1 MESNLDKIALDLYGK
16 IQTRFP
22 NIQVGDESGDVI
34 TRKQEMNQGRFFEFE
49 YKEDGESLGTIT
61 ITLDDDDG
69 IVVQLAGDLV
79 DKKHPRCG
87 EFLKGLR
94 IFAKKRLLKYDEQN
108 IGKDSLDKR
117 DYHYQTKPKEEP
129 VMPQAPIME
138 NKMYGNARMSYQD
151 LGEARLVVKHS
162 QPVNL
167 DLAAGRT
174 MHIDSIYIENA
185 QGERFRYPYKHLN
198 GARALAEHIKH
209 GGTPYD
215 AIGKH
220 ISSLSEELASLRK
233 FKGYVNR
240 QSQVSEAMGNVTDRV
255 LERID
260 QIKETIHKLQRPAYY
275 ESFVESFEEQEELM
289 IPEEISNDLINR
301 LTIRTFNEDLKSVFP
316 YIYKF
321 VDESELPVL
330 GVSPDDLLS
339 ERVVGGEETP
349 PGINRLTGQPNA
361 PEAPAA
367 SAPAGPSLS
376 SRYGPGYEGSPAAYT
391 ITVSG
396 KEYKFAGRETAGPGT
411 GPIIKVPGGAVGI
424 RGLAPVSVELGNG
437 VFYTAAPQQESFDPE
452 IAFES
457 FMDSIVTEDDQDEYG
472 QGIFDHNPN
481 VKQTNLKKVN
491 QIFSA
496 DKLTPGVA
504 GINLEELTKLIP
516 LPAFIA
522 KIEELKQ
529 ITKDSSDKDVTTT
542 IEVILTELAQDNEEL
557 AEILQ
562 NGLIN
567 FNGDGG
573 EVGGTDVP
581 APAPAPAAPEVPAE
595 PVAPAVPP
603 VPPPGPEAAA
613 VPAEPLPEVPAAPI
627 AEGEEDDAPW
637 HKHTPHDVPKNAFK
651 KPMKPGGEK
660 DRLKALIHKA
670 ISKGATGD
678 HTMDLG
684 SKEISLHDAIK
695 ECGMAPEEFGLEPAA
710 SATEDMIKFISG
722 FYDKASG
729 AFPLGAMR
737 IKIKLKKAA
746 EDGQFGDVAEDE
758 LGKVLKFIDMKD
770 PGASNV
776 DHEQHAILRLAGVQH
791 HNHEVDEAGVA
802 DFAPPSAP
810 QLDGDQFKKFQDVL
824 KQLQTVQQSQQTNTG
839 NNVTQSQT
847 STGTVN
853 GKPASY
859 DDAMNQF
866 KNMKL
871 KFGDDE
877 LDFSKPDQMGDKIK
891 NIMGGM
897 MKGVQGQVPNQPIQL
912 PGGSGQINPQDMM
925 KHFMSLIPQQNK

>member
-22 NIQVGDESGDVI
+22 NIQVGNKSGDVI
-34 TRKQEMNQGRFFEFE
+34 TRKTEMNQGRFFEFE

-61 ITLDDDDG
+61 ISLDEDDG

-79 DKKHPRCG
+79 DKKHPRCAK
-87 EFLKGLR
+87 FLKGLR

-117 DYHYQTKPKEEP
+117 DYHYQSKPKEEP

-233 FKGYVNR
+233 FKGYVGR
-240 QSQVSEAMGNVTDRV
+240 QAQVSEAMGNVTDRV

-289 IPEEISNDLINR
+289 IPEEVSNDLINR
-301 LTIRTFNEDLKSVFP
+301 LTIRTFNEDLKAVFP

-330 GVSPDDLLS
+330 EVNVDDILDEAPKFNPLKHVKDPTKGEKDAAKDVKRGSYADRAALLKS
-339 ERVVGGEETP
+339 AEND
-349 PGINRLTGQPNA
+349 NRLKKD
-361 PEAPAA
+361 E
-367 SAPAGPSLS
+367 SL
-376 SRYGPGYEGSPAAYT
+376 
-391 ITVSG
+391 
-396 KEYKFAGRETAGPGT
+396 
-411 GPIIKVPGGAVGI
+411 
-424 RGLAPVSVELGNG
+424 
-437 VFYTAAPQQESFDPE
+437 DPE
-452 IAFES
+452 LAFES
-457 FMDSIVTEDDQDEYG
+457 FMDSIVTEDDNDEYG
-472 QGIFDHNPN
+472 QGIFDHNPD
-481 VKQTNLKKVN
+481 VKQSNLKKVN

-496 DKLTPGVA
+496 DKLTAGVA

-529 ITKDSSDKDVTTT
+529 ITKDSTDKDVTTA

-567 FNGDGG
+567 FGGDSG

-581 APAPAPAAPEVPAE
+581 ATPPAAAAPAAA
-595 PVAPAVPP
+595 
-603 VPPPGPEAAA
+603 PEAPPAA
-613 VPAEPLPEVPAAPI
+613 PPAPEAIPPAGAPAEPLPPEEIPPEVPPAPI
-627 AEGEEDDAPW
+627 AEGEDDDAPW
-637 HKHTPHDVPKNAFK
+637 HKHTPHDTPKNTFK

-660 DRLKALIHKA
+660 DRLKALIHRA

-684 SKEISLHDAIK
+684 SREIKLHDAIE
-695 ECGMAPEEFGLEPAA
+695 ECGMDPREFGLEPEVNG
-710 SATEDMIKFISG
+710 TEEMIKFISG
-722 FYDKASG
+722 FYDKESG

-746 EDGQFGDVAEDE
+746 EDGAFGDVAEDE

-770 PGASNV
+770 PGAGNAH
-776 DHEQHAILRLAGVQH
+776 HEQHAILRLAGVS
-791 HNHEVDEAGVA
+791 HNDRTVDEEG
-802 DFAPPSAP
+802 DHPSMFNPMASSTTP
-810 QLDGDQFKKFQDVL
+810 TNSNPMDMKQFQDL
-824 KQLQTVQQSQQTNTG
+824 EKLIS
-839 NNVTQSQT
+839 
-847 STGTVN
+847 
-853 GKPASY
+853 
-859 DDAMNQF
+859 QF
-866 KNMKL
+866 KNAKL
-871 KFGDDE
+871 KVGDQEFG
-877 LDFSKPDQMGDKIK
+877 LDNPDQIGQQLQKGISGVL
-891 NIMGGM
+891 GGAI
-897 MKGVQGQVPNQPIQL
+897 GQVPNKPVQL
-912 PGGSGQINPQDMM
+912 PGGSGQFNPQDMM
-925 KHFMSLIPQQNK
+925 KHILSLMPKN

>member
-22 NIQVGDESGDVI
+22 NIQVGNKSGDVI
-34 TRKQEMNQGRFFEFE
+34 TRKKEMNQGRFFEFE
-49 YKEDGESLGTIT
+49 YKENGESLGTIT
-61 ITLDDDDG
+61 ITLDEDEG

-117 DYHYQTKPKEEP
+117 DYHYQSTPKEEP

-240 QSQVSEAMGNVTDRV
+240 QAQVSEAMGNVTDRV
-255 LERID
+255 LDRID

-301 LTIRTFNEDLKSVFP
+301 LTIRTFNEDLKAVFP

-330 GVSPDDLLS
+330 EVSVDDLLD
-339 ERVVGGEETP
+339 
-349 PGINRLTGQPNA
+349 
-361 PEAPAA
+361 EA
-367 SAPAGPSLS
+367 
-376 SRYGPGYEGSPAAYT
+376 GSPAQQAA
-391 ITVSG
+391 IAIAKKKEKKVS
-396 KEYKFAGRETAGPGT
+396 
-411 GPIIKVPGGAVGI
+411 
-424 RGLAPVSVELGNG
+424 
-437 VFYTAAPQQESFDPE
+437 ESPE
-452 IAFES
+452 DQFES

-472 QGIFDHNPN
+472 QGIFDHNPD
-481 VKQTNLKKVN
+481 VKQANLKKVN

-529 ITKDSSDKDVTTT
+529 ITKDSTDKDVTTT
-542 IEVILTELAQDNEEL
+542 IEVMLTELAQDNEEL

-562 NGLIN
+562 NGLID
-567 FNGDGG
+567 FGGDSG
-573 EVGGTDVP
+573 EVGGADVP
-581 APAPAPAAPEVPAE
+581 PAPPVAAPAE
-595 PVAPAVPP
+595 PVAPPAPEVPP
-603 VPPPGPEAAA
+603 APVGA
-613 VPAEPLPEVPAAPI
+613 PAEPLPPVEPLPPEVPPAPI
-627 AEGEEDDAPW
+627 AESEDDAPW
-637 HKHTPHDVPKNAFK
+637 HKTTPHDAPKNTFK

-684 SKEISLHDAIK
+684 SREIKLHDAIK
-695 ECGMAPEEFGLEPAA
+695 ECGMEPAEFGLESEAN
-710 SATEDMIKFISG
+710 ATEEMIKFISG

-746 EDGQFGDVAEDE
+746 EDGAFGEVAEDE

-770 PGASNV
+770 PGAGNAN
-776 DHEQHAILRLAGVQH
+776 HEQHSILRLAGVS
-791 HNHEVDEAGVA
+791 HNTREVDEAPDA
-802 DFAPPSAP
+802 SMDAAQFDKLE
-810 QLDGDQFKKFQDVL
+810 QLIKQFQNAKLKVGDQE
-824 KQLQTVQQSQQTNTG
+824 
-839 NNVTQSQT
+839 
-847 STGTVN
+847 
-853 GKPASY
+853 
-859 DDAMNQF
+859 
-866 KNMKL
+866 
-871 KFGDDE
+871 FG
-877 LDFSKPDQMGDKIK
+877 LDNPDQMGQQIQ
-891 NIMGGM
+891 
-897 MKGVQGQVPNQPIQL
+897 KGIGSIFQGLQGQVPNQNVQL
-912 PGGSGQINPQDMM
+912 PGNSGQFNPQDMM
-925 KHFMSLIPQQNK
+925 KHIMSLMPKN

>member
-22 NIQVGDESGDVI
+22 NIQVGNESGDII
-34 TRKQEMNQGRFFEFE
+34 TRKKEMNQGRFFEFE
-49 YKEDGESLGTIT
+49 YKENGESLGTIT
-61 ITLDDDDG
+61 ITLDDDEG

-117 DYHYQTKPKEEP
+117 DYHYQSKPKEEP

-162 QPVNL
+162 QPVNF

-215 AIGKH
+215 SIGKH

-240 QSQVSEAMGNVTDRV
+240 QAQVSEAMGNVTDRV
-255 LERID
+255 LDRID

-275 ESFVESFEEQEELM
+275 EAFVESFEEQEELM
-289 IPEEISNDLINR
+289 IPEEVTNDLINR
-301 LTIRTFNEDLKSVFP
+301 LTIRTFNEDLKAVFP

-321 VDESELPVL
+321 IDESELDVIE
-330 GVSPDDLLS
+330 VSPDELLS
-339 ERVVGGEETP
+339 DAYNPNSVGAEHRRDLEKSYEDSLKKKAEDGDESAKKRLQALKDKKERMANDYNDRME
-349 PGINRLTGQPNA
+349 
-361 PEAPAA
+361 
-367 SAPAGPSLS
+367 
-376 SRYGPGYEGSPAAYT
+376 
-391 ITVSG
+391 
-396 KEYKFAGRETAGPGT
+396 RES
-411 GPIIKVPGGAVGI
+411 I
-424 RGLAPVSVELGNG
+424 
-437 VFYTAAPQQESFDPE
+437 DPE
-452 IAFES
+452 LAFES

-472 QGIFDHNPN
+472 QGIFDHNPD
-481 VKQTNLKKVN
+481 VKQANLKKVN

-496 DKLTPGVA
+496 DKLTAGVA

-529 ITKDSSDKDVTTT
+529 ITKDSADKDVTTT

-562 NGLIN
+562 NGLID
-567 FNGDGG
+567 FGGDSGAVGG
-573 EVGGTDVP
+573 EEAPP
-581 APAPAPAAPEVPAE
+581 APPAAAPAPAAAPPAPEVPPIPE
-595 PVAPAVPP
+595 VPP
-603 VPPPGPEAAA
+603 VD
-613 VPAEPLPEVPAAPI
+613 VPAEPLPPEVPAAPI
-627 AEGEEDDAPW
+627 VEGEDDDAPW
-637 HKHTPHDVPKNAFK
+637 HKHTPHDAPKDTFK

-660 DRLKALIHKA
+660 DRLKALIHRA

-684 SKEISLHDAIK
+684 SREIKLHDAIK
-695 ECGMAPEEFGLEPAA
+695 ECGMDPKEFGLEPEV
-710 SATEDMIKFISG
+710 SGTEEMIKFISG
-722 FYDKASG
+722 FYDKESG

-746 EDGQFGDVAEDE
+746 EDGAFGDVDEDE

-770 PGASNV
+770 PGAGNA
-776 DHEQHAILRLAGVQH
+776 DHEQHAILRLAGVS
-791 HNHEVDEAGVA
+791 HNDRTVDEEVP
-802 DFAPPSAP
+802 DFSNMMKGMGGGDVNSMFNQMKSTPGANVTSTSSSSSNTTNNPMDAA
-810 QLDGDQFKKFQDVL
+810 QFDKLQQMMKQFQNAKLKVGDQEFGL
-824 KQLQTVQQSQQTNTG
+824 
-839 NNVTQSQT
+839 
-847 STGTVN
+847 
-853 GKPASY
+853 
-859 DDAMNQF
+859 DAMN
-866 KNMKL
+866 
-871 KFGDDE
+871 D
-877 LDFSKPDQMGDKIK
+877 PDKMSQQIQKGI
-891 NIMGGM
+891 GGIFQ
-897 MKGVQGQVPNQPIQL
+897 GLQGQMPNQPIQL
-912 PGGSGQINPQDMM
+912 PGNSGQLNPQEMM
-925 KHFMSLIPQQNK
+925 KHIMSLMPKN

>member
-22 NIQVGDESGDVI
+22 NIQVGNESGDVI
-34 TRKQEMNQGRFFEFE
+34 TRKKEMNQGRFFEFE
-49 YKEDGESLGTIT
+49 YKENGESLGTIT
-61 ITLDDDDG
+61 ITLDDDEG

-79 DKKHPRCG
+79 DRKHPRCG

-117 DYHYQTKPKEEP
+117 DYHYQSKPKEEP

-162 QPVNL
+162 QPVNF

-215 AIGKH
+215 SIGKH

-240 QSQVSEAMGNVTDRV
+240 QAQVSEAMGNVTDRV
-255 LERID
+255 LDRID

-275 ESFVESFEEQEELM
+275 EAFVESFEEQEELM
-289 IPEEISNDLINR
+289 IPEEITNDLINR
-301 LTIRTFNEDLKSVFP
+301 LTIRTFNEDLKAVFP

-321 VDESELPVL
+321 IDESELDVIE
-330 GVSPDDLLS
+330 VSPDELLS
-339 ERVVGGEETP
+339 DAYNPNSAGATHARELKAHHRKDLETKAKDGDESAKKRLQSLNDKEERMRNDYDARME
-349 PGINRLTGQPNA
+349 
-361 PEAPAA
+361 
-367 SAPAGPSLS
+367 
-376 SRYGPGYEGSPAAYT
+376 
-391 ITVSG
+391 
-396 KEYKFAGRETAGPGT
+396 RES
-411 GPIIKVPGGAVGI
+411 I
-424 RGLAPVSVELGNG
+424 
-437 VFYTAAPQQESFDPE
+437 DPE
-452 IAFES
+452 LAFES

-472 QGIFDHNPN
+472 QGIFDHNPD
-481 VKQTNLKKVN
+481 VKQANLKKVN

-496 DKLTPGVA
+496 DKLTAGVA

-529 ITKDSSDKDVTTT
+529 ITKDSTDKDVTTT
-542 IEVILTELAQDNEEL
+542 IEVMLTELAQDNEEL

-562 NGLIN
+562 NGLID
-567 FNGDGG
+567 FGGDGG
-573 EVGGTDVP
+573 AVGGEE
-581 APAPAPAAPEVPAE
+581 APVAPPAPAAA
-595 PVAPAVPP
+595 PP
-603 VPPPGPEAAA
+603 VPPVAEVPPAPEAVLPMAA
-613 VPAEPLPEVPAAPI
+613 PAEPLPPEVPAAPI
-627 AEGEEDDAPW
+627 AEGEDDDDDAPW
-637 HKHTPHDVPKNAFK
+637 HKHTPHDAPKDTFK

-660 DRLKALIHKA
+660 DRLKALIHRA

-684 SKEISLHDAIK
+684 SREIKLHDAIK
-695 ECGMAPEEFGLEPAA
+695 ECGMDPKEFGLEPEVNG
-710 SATEDMIKFISG
+710 TEEMIKFISG
-722 FYDKASG
+722 FYDKESG

-746 EDGQFGDVAEDE
+746 EDGAFGDVAEDE

-770 PGASNV
+770 PGAGNAE
-776 DHEQHAILRLAGVQH
+776 HEQHAILRLAGIS
-791 HNHEVDEAGVA
+791 HNDRTVDEEVP
-802 DFAPPSAP
+802 DFSNIMKGMGSNVNSMFNQMKSTPGANVTSTSSSSGNMDAAQFDKLE
-810 QLDGDQFKKFQDVL
+810 QLIKQFQNAKLKVGDQEFGIDALNDPDKMGQQIQKGIGGIFQGL
-824 KQLQTVQQSQQTNTG
+824 
-839 NNVTQSQT
+839 
-847 STGTVN
+847 
-853 GKPASY
+853 
-859 DDAMNQF
+859 
-866 KNMKL
+866 
-871 KFGDDE
+871 
-877 LDFSKPDQMGDKIK
+877 
-891 NIMGGM
+891 
-897 MKGVQGQVPNQPIQL
+897 QGQMPNQPVQL
-912 PGGSGQINPQDMM
+912 PGNSGQINPQDMM
-925 KHFMSLIPQQNK
+925 KHFMSLMPKN

>member
-34 TRKQEMNQGRFFEFE
+34 TRKKEMNKGRFFEFE

-61 ITLDDDDG
+61 ITLDEDEG

-198 GARALAEHIKH
+198 GARALAEHIKN

-215 AIGKH
+215 SIGKH

-233 FKGYVNR
+233 FKGYVSR

-255 LERID
+255 LDRID

-289 IPEEISNDLINR
+289 IPEEVSNDLIDR

-330 GVSPDDLLS
+330 SVSPDDLLS

-349 PGINRLTGQPNA
+349 PGINRLTGQPIA

-367 SAPAGPSLS
+367 PAPAGPSLA

-396 KEYKFAGRETAGPGT
+396 KEYKFAGRDTAGPGT

-452 IAFES
+452 LAFES

-472 QGIFDHNPN
+472 QGIFDHNPD
-481 VKQTNLKKVN
+481 VKQANLKKVN

-504 GINLEELTKLIP
+504 GVNLEELTKLIP

-529 ITKDSSDKDVTTT
+529 ITKDSTDKDVTTT
-542 IEVILTELAQDNEEL
+542 IEVMLTELAQDNEEL

-562 NGLIN
+562 NGLID
-567 FNGDGG
+567 FGGDSG
-573 EVGGTDVP
+573 EVGGVDVPETPPAAAPAPAPEAVPPVP
-581 APAPAPAAPEVPAE
+581 APAPE
-595 PVAPAVPP
+595 AVPP
-603 VPPPGPEAAA
+603 VPPVGA
-613 VPAEPLPEVPAAPI
+613 PAEPLPPEVPPAPI
-627 AEGEEDDAPW
+627 AEGEEDDVPW
-637 HKHTPHDVPKNAFK
+637 AKHTLHDVPKNAFK

-684 SKEISLHDAIK
+684 SREIKLHDAIK
-695 ECGMAPEEFGLEPAA
+695 ECGMEPAEFGLESKA
-710 SATEDMIKFISG
+710 SPTEEMIKFISG
-722 FYDKASG
+722 FYDKESG

-746 EDGQFGDVAEDE
+746 EDGAFGEVAENE

-770 PGASNV
+770 PGAGNA
-776 DHEQHAILRLAGVQH
+776 DHEQHAILRLAGVS
-791 HNHEVDEAGVA
+791 HNDRTVDEEG
-802 DFAPPSAP
+802 DHPSMFMPSATNTP
-810 QLDGDQFKKFQDVL
+810 NANPMDMAQFKKLEDL
-824 KQLQTVQQSQQTNTG
+824 I
-839 NNVTQSQT
+839 
-847 STGTVN
+847 
-853 GKPASY
+853 
-859 DDAMNQF
+859 NQF
-866 KNMKL
+866 KNAKL
-871 KFGDDE
+871 KVGDQEFG
-877 LDFSKPDQMGDKIK
+877 LDTLDKPEQMGQQIQ
-891 NIMGGM
+891 
-897 MKGVQGQVPNQPIQL
+897 KGIGSIFQGLQGQVPNQPVQL
-912 PGGSGQINPQDMM
+912 PGNSGQFNPQDFM
-925 KHFMSLIPQQNK
+925 KHIMSMMPKN

>member
-22 NIQVGDESGDVI
+22 NIQVGNESGDVI
-34 TRKQEMNQGRFFEFE
+34 TRKKEMNQGRFFEFE

-61 ITLDDDDG
+61 ITLDEDDG

-117 DYHYQTKPKEEP
+117 DYHYQSKPKEEP

-215 AIGKH
+215 SIGKH

-240 QSQVSEAMGNVTDRV
+240 QAQVSEAMGNVTDRV
-255 LERID
+255 LDRID

-289 IPEEISNDLINR
+289 IPEEISNDLIDR
-301 LTIRTFNEDLKSVFP
+301 LTIRTFNEDLKAVFP

-330 GVSPDDLLS
+330 ELNAEDL
-339 ERVVGGEETP
+339 VD
-349 PGINRLTGQPNA
+349 
-361 PEAPAA
+361 
-367 SAPAGPSLS
+367 
-376 SRYGPGYEGSPAAYT
+376 
-391 ITVSG
+391 
-396 KEYKFAGRETAGPGT
+396 
-411 GPIIKVPGGAVGI
+411 
-424 RGLAPVSVELGNG
+424 
-437 VFYTAAPQQESFDPE
+437 ESFRTEAAIKTDWHQRYKEHKKRHDDHFNSDEPDEDSAAKAGKSARHAAKQHEIETGKKIPGADEFDMYESLDPE
-452 IAFES
+452 LAFES

-472 QGIFDHNPN
+472 QGIFDHNPD
-481 VKQTNLKKVN
+481 VKQANLKKVN

-529 ITKDSSDKDVTTT
+529 ITKDSTDKDVTTT
-542 IEVILTELAQDNEEL
+542 IEVMLTELAQDNEEL

-562 NGLIN
+562 NGLID
-567 FNGDGG
+567 FGGDSG
-573 EVGGTDVP
+573 EVGGADVAPTPAPAAAPTP
-581 APAPAPAAPEVPAE
+581 APAPAVPPEPVPEVP
-595 PVAPAVPP
+595 PVAPPA
-603 VPPPGPEAAA
+603 GA
-613 VPAEPLPEVPAAPI
+613 PAEPLPPEVPAAPI

-637 HKHTPHDVPKNAFK
+637 HKHTPHDAPKNTFK

-684 SKEISLHDAIK
+684 PREIKLHDAIK
-695 ECGMAPEEFGLEPAA
+695 ECGMDPTEFGLEPEVNG
-710 SATEDMIKFISG
+710 TEEMIKFISG
-722 FYDKASG
+722 FYDKESG

-746 EDGQFGDVAEDE
+746 EDGAFGDVAEDE

-770 PGASNV
+770 PGAGNA
-776 DHEQHAILRLAGVQH
+776 DHEQHAILRLAGVS
-791 HNHEVDEAGVA
+791 HNDRTVDEEG
-802 DFAPPSAP
+802 P
-810 QLDGDQFKKFQDVL
+810 
-824 KQLQTVQQSQQTNTG
+824 
-839 NNVTQSQT
+839 
-847 STGTVN
+847 
-853 GKPASY
+853 
-859 DDAMNQF
+859 
-866 KNMKL
+866 
-871 KFGDDE
+871 
-877 LDFSKPDQMGDKIK
+877 DFS
-891 NIMGGM
+891 NM
-897 MKGVQGQVPNQPIQL
+897 MKGMGGDVNSMFNQMKATPGANVTSTSSSSGNMDAEQFDKLQQLMKQFQNAKLKIGDQEFGVDTLNDPDKMGQQIQKGIGGIFQGLQGQVPNQNVQL
-912 PGGSGQINPQDMM
+912 PGNSGQFNPQDMM
-925 KHFMSLIPQQNK
+925 KHIMSLMPKN

>member
-22 NIQVGDESGDVI
+22 NIQVGNESGDVI
-34 TRKQEMNQGRFFEFE
+34 TRKKEMNQGRFFEFE

-61 ITLDDDDG
+61 ITLDEDDG

-117 DYHYQTKPKEEP
+117 DYHYQSKPKEEP

-215 AIGKH
+215 NIGKH

-240 QSQVSEAMGNVTDRV
+240 QAQVSEAMGNVTDRV
-255 LERID
+255 LDRID

-275 ESFVESFEEQEELM
+275 EAFVESFEEQEELM
-289 IPEEISNDLINR
+289 IPEEVSNDLINR
-301 LTIRTFNEDLKSVFP
+301 LTIRTFNEDLKAVFP

-330 GVSPDDLLS
+330 EISADDLLD
-339 ERVVGGEETP
+339 EAGESHGMINDWHKRYKEHKKRHDDYFNSDEPDEDSAAKAGKSARHAAHQHYLDTGKKI
-349 PGINRLTGQPNA
+349 PGA
-361 PEAPAA
+361 DEFDVYE
-367 SAPAGPSLS
+367 SL
-376 SRYGPGYEGSPAAYT
+376 
-391 ITVSG
+391 
-396 KEYKFAGRETAGPGT
+396 
-411 GPIIKVPGGAVGI
+411 
-424 RGLAPVSVELGNG
+424 
-437 VFYTAAPQQESFDPE
+437 DPE
-452 IAFES
+452 LAFES

-472 QGIFDHNPN
+472 QGIFDHNPD
-481 VKQTNLKKVN
+481 VKQANLKKVN

-496 DKLTPGVA
+496 DKLTAGVA

-529 ITKDSSDKDVTTT
+529 ITKDSTDKDVTTT

-562 NGLIN
+562 NGLID
-567 FNGDGG
+567 FGGDSG
-573 EVGGTDVP
+573 EVGGADVPATPPAAAPEP
-581 APAPAPAAPEVPAE
+581 APAPAPEVAPTPE
-595 PVAPAVPP
+595 PAPAVPP
-603 VPPPGPEAAA
+603 VGAPT
-613 VPAEPLPEVPAAPI
+613 EPLPPEVPPAPI

-637 HKHTPHDVPKNAFK
+637 AKHTPHDVPKNAFK

-684 SKEISLHDAIK
+684 SREIKLHDAIK
-695 ECGMAPEEFGLEPAA
+695 ECGMDPTEFGLEPEANG
-710 SATEDMIKFISG
+710 TEEMIKFISG
-722 FYDKASG
+722 FYDKESG

-746 EDGQFGDVAEDE
+746 EDGAFGEIAEDE

-770 PGASNV
+770 PGASNA
-776 DHEQHAILRLAGVQH
+776 DHEQHSILRLAGVS
-791 HNHEVDEAGVA
+791 HNDRTVDEEGP
-802 DFAPPSAP
+802 DFSNIMKGMGGNDINSVFNQMKSMPGANVTSTSSSSGNMDAEQFDKLQ
-810 QLDGDQFKKFQDVL
+810 QLMKQFQNAKLKIGDQEFGV
-824 KQLQTVQQSQQTNTG
+824 
-839 NNVTQSQT
+839 
-847 STGTVN
+847 
-853 GKPASY
+853 
-859 DDAMNQF
+859 DA
-866 KNMKL
+866 L
-871 KFGDDE
+871 E
-877 LDFSKPDQMGDKIK
+877 KPDQMGQQIQ
-891 NIMGGM
+891 
-897 MKGVQGQVPNQPIQL
+897 KGIGSIFRGLQGQVPNQNVQL
-912 PGGSGQINPQDMM
+912 PGNSGQFNPQDMM
-925 KHFMSLIPQQNK
+925 KHIMSLMPKN